1 MPSLYVHSVLYFLLV
16 RIIFWGGEGEGVY
29 YYHSVVLFS
38 PKAPSTPSK
47 PKTERATRYST
58 RGSGLVGTMLLKFT
72 RVQSDTRID
81 EKKGKKRHLFT
92 P

>member
-72 RVQSDTRID
+72 RIQSDTRID
-81 EKKGKKRHLFT
+81 EKKGKKRHLFK